1 MPEAKGD
8 DPRIAAMVL
17 AAGMSTRMGVNKLL
31 AEVKGEPLV
40 RHVVR
45 CVEASRARPIVVV
58 TGYEHERVG
67 AALADAECTL
77 VHNPNFGKGLSTS
90 LRTGVRAAGQCD
102 GAVIL
107 LADMP
112 AISPSLI
119 DRMISVFDPANGRAI
134 CAATFR
140 GRRGNPV
147 LFDRRFFPELE
158 TISGDVGARTIVV
171 RNGGLVCEVE
181 ADDDGPLTDIDT
193 PGDLERFIR
202 RP

>member
-1 MPEAKGD
+1 
-8 DPRIAAMVL
+8 
-17 AAGMSTRMGVNKLL
+17 
-31 AEVKGEPLV
+31 
-40 RHVVR
+40 
-45 CVEASRARPIVVV
+45 
-58 TGYEHERVG
+58 
-67 AALADAECTL
+67 